1 MAVNARKNET
11 EKITFTEVTSESG
24 LGKFYHDN
32 GSFGEMWFPEQMG
45 SGGGFVDYN
54 NDSWVDILL
63 VGGGGWANHTKRN
76 IKTLW
81 LYKNNKDGTFSE
93 VTEETGLGFINT
105 YGLGI
110 VTADYDN
117 DGKIDMFITVNG
129 QQIEDGKG
137 NTIFDANQGK
147 GILLQNRS
155 KTKNNWIKVRLE
167 GVQSNRDGFGTVV
180 NIQSN
185 NIDQKQSLV
194 SGQGYF
200 SNHAKEL
207 YFGLGNSDIVD
218 IVEIKWPSGLKQIL
232 KFLNLLESSQL
243 MV

>member
-1 MAVNARKNET
+1 M
-11 EKITFTEVTSESG
+11 F
-24 LGKFYHDN
+24 
-32 GSFGEMWFPEQMG
+32 
-45 SGGGFVDYN
+45 
-54 NDSWVDILL
+54 
-63 VGGGGWANHTKRN
+63 
-76 IKTLW
+76 
-81 LYKNNKDGTFSE
+81 
-93 VTEETGLGFINT
+93 
-105 YGLGI
+105 
-110 VTADYDN
+110 ADYDN

-137 NTIFDANQGK
+137 NIIFDANQGK

-218 IVEIKWPSGLKQIL
+218 IVEIKWPSGLKQI
-232 KFLNLLESSQL
+232 FNDVSSNQTMYILEGDNNYIKKHRD
-243 MV
+243 